1 MVSRSSF
8 RVGIANAW
16 CAYVEFT
23 EGSGTEVESLQ
34 RFRQWLEKGRL
45 LCHQKSIKVG
55 TSPNRRGVSPGE
67 VHDCKER
74 HRDAY

>member
-8 RVGIANAW
+8 HVGIANAW

-34 RFRQWLEKGRL
+34 RFRQWLEKVRL
-45 LCHQKSIKVG
+45 LCHQKGRNISK
-55 TSPNRRGVSPGE
+55 SKRGFPSE